1 MLDNEITL
9 LYKVYNTLEQISTR
23 GKETL
28 YMAHCLEAIEE
39 IIASLQSKN
48 IVEKTITIP
57 LEEINNILEKEE

>member
-9 LYKVYNTLEQISTR
+9 LYKVYNTLEQISTC